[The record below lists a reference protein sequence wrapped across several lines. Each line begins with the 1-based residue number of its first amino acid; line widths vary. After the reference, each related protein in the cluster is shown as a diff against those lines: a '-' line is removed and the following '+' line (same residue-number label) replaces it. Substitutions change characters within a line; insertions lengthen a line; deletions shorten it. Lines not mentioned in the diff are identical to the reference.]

1 VTHGQP
7 AARPT
12 TVHVAVPELTGRA
25 EHPAIVT
32 PDCLKSTVPVAPV
45 ELTVAVKVT
54 DCPTVEGFVE
64 DASVVVVG
72 DLPTED
78 VSTKGA
84 STGDPARGFSS
95 GNVSTGDPT
104 GGVSIGGVSTGGVST
119 GGVSTGCVSTGGVS
133 TGGVSTGSIS
143 TGCVST
149 GGVSTGGVSTG
160 SISTGGVS
168 PGVSTGDKPEPP
180 GDFGAEP
187 LPSGAV
193 GSGASAAEAS
203 PLTRS

>member
-1 VTHGQP
+1 MIQGQP
-7 AARPT
+7 AARPA

-54 DCPTVEGFVE
+54 DCPTVEGFAE
-64 DASVVVVG
+64 DASVVVVD

-78 VSTKGA
+78 FSTRGA

-95 GNVSTGDPT
+95 GNVSTGGPTRGVSTGGVSTGEVSTGGVSTGEVSTGGVSTGEVST
-104 GGVSIGGVSTGGVST
+104 GGVSIGGVSIGGVST
-119 GGVSTGCVSTGGVS
+119 
-133 TGGVSTGSIS
+133 
-143 TGCVST
+143 
-149 GGVSTGGVSTG
+149 
-160 SISTGGVS
+160 
-168 PGVSTGDKPEPP
+168 GVSTGDKPEPP
-180 GDFGAEP
+180 GGFGAEP

-193 GSGASAAEAS
+193 GSGASAGEAS